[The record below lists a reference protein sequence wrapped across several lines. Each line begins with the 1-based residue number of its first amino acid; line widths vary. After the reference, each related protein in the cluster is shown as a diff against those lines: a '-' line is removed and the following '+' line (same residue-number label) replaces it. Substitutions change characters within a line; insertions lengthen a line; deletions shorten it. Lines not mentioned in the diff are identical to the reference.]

1 MKLFNKVVN
10 SRLWEYMMFE
20 VILLDAQI
28 ILTATGVI

>member
-1 MKLFNKVVN
+1 MKLFNKAVN
-10 SRLWEYMMFE
+10 SRLWEYMFE